1 MVSQRT
7 TFPAVPPSL
16 SAGDHGMADYYAA
29 QDTQRPAPHSASDIT
44 PYLGLRARL
53 SQVWINKWTILLF
66 LILVRVLI
74 AIGSLHNDLG
84 SAKTEALS
92 ACHTV
97 EAMGSTMASM
107 PHYMSKGLNEMT
119 AAGVEK
125 AVAGLMKMLL
135 LTITGVEELVV
146 FFINMMT
153 STYLCLITLVVGGS
167 LKVALKVAEVATD
180 FVNKTVGEIGQGI
193 HKGIDGFQ
201 NDLNKFTGALNSI
214 PKVFGGKGVI
224 PKLDISAQLDELD
237 HIQLPGDIDQGL
249 GKLNDSIPSF
259 KEVQDFTND
268 AIRLPFEE
276 VKKLIN
282 GSLPKFQFNRSL
294 FPVPQKEQL
303 HFCSEDDGISSF
315 FNHLAD
321 IANSAR
327 RTFIGVIV
335 VAAILVIIPMA
346 YHEIHR
352 WRTQQKRAKLV
363 GEKAYDPND
372 VIYITSR
379 SFTASAGMKAATP
392 FKSPK
397 GQILTRWVIAYATS
411 TPALF
416 LLSLG
421 ITGLLACLCQYILLR
436 SVQRAIPELSSEV
449 GDFAGKVVNT
459 LNNASESWAVGTNK
473 AISNT
478 NSDINNNVLGWV
490 NTTTSAMN
498 HTLNVFVDTVTGTL
512 NKTFGGTILQDP
524 VNELFNCLVGLKVAS
539 IEKGLTWVHD
549 HAHVD
554 FPLMANDTFS
564 LSTAAK
570 LVDENNEEGNNG
582 KAASFLADPTTGATD
597 KISEIVNKVGQHVAD
612 SIRTE
617 ALISTAL
624 VVLWLLIVLMG
635 FFRACFLSL
644 RSTKVRGEGGATFA
658 GDIPLQNVDN
668 LTARERE
675 WPTEDA
681 APAYTPPFAPERPRR
696 PFQPFQRETERVMR
710 EADREDE
717 KFGYAGERV
726 GVAVSAPR
734 AVRSVYGE
742 VSEKY

>member
-1 MVSQRT
+1 MASQRT

-74 AIGSLHNDLG
+74 AIGSLHNDLD

-92 ACHTV
+92 ACRSV

-107 PHYMSKGLNEMT
+107 PHYMSKGINEMT
-119 AAGVEK
+119 AKGIEK
-125 AVAGLMKMLL
+125 AVSGLMEMML

-146 FFINMMT
+146 FVINMMT
-153 STYLCLITLVVGGS
+153 STYLCLITLVVGGA
-167 LKVALKVAEVATD
+167 LHAALKVIEEATD
-180 FVNKTVGEIGQGI
+180 FFNKTVGDIGRGI

-201 NDLNKFTGALNSI
+201 TDLNKFTGVLNSI
-214 PKVFGGKGVI
+214 PKASGGTGVI
-224 PKLDISAQLDELD
+224 PKLDVSAQLDELD
-237 HIQLPGDIDQGL
+237 HLKLPGDIDQGL
-249 GKLNDSIPSF
+249 GKLNDSIPDF
-259 KEVQDFTND
+259 KEVQEFTNK

-282 GSLPKFQFNRSL
+282 GSLPQFHFNRSL

-303 HFCSEDDGISSF
+303 HFCSEDDGISKF
-315 FNHLAD
+315 FNHLGD
-321 IANSAR
+321 IANTAR
-327 RTFIGVIV
+327 RTFIGVLL
-335 VAAILVIIPMA
+335 VAAILVCIPMA

-363 GEKAYDPND
+363 GEKSYDPMD

-379 SFTASAGMKAATP
+379 TFTSSVGMKVAKP
-392 FKSPK
+392 FKSSK
-397 GQILTRWVIAYATS
+397 GQILTRWVTAYATS

-421 ITGLLACLCQYILLR
+421 VTGLLACLCQYILLR
-436 SVQRAIPELSSEV
+436 SIQRAIPELSSEI
-449 GDFAGKVVNT
+449 GDFAGKVVKT
-459 LNNASESWAVGTNK
+459 LNNASEQWAVGTNK
-473 AISNT
+473 AISST
-478 NSDINNNVLGWV
+478 NDHINNDVLGWV
-490 NTTTSAMN
+490 GTSTSAMN
-498 HTLNVFVDTVTGTL
+498 NTLNVFVDTVTGTL

-524 VNELFNCLVGLKVAS
+524 VNELFNCLIGLKIAG

-554 FPLMANDTFS
+554 FPHMANDTFS

-570 LVDENNEEGNNG
+570 LVDENNAGGDDG
-582 KAASFLADPTTGATD
+582 KAESFLADPTSGATE
-597 KISEIVNKVGQHVAD
+597 KITEIVNKVGQHVAD

-617 ALISTAL
+617 AFISTAL
-624 VVLWLLIVLMG
+624 VILWLLIVLMG
-635 FFRACFLSL
+635 AARALFLSV

-658 GDIPLQNVDN
+658 GDIPMQDVDN
-668 LTARERE
+668 NRERE
-675 WPTEDA
+675 WPAEEA
-681 APAYTPPFAPERPRR
+681 APAYTPPFATTPQRPA
-696 PFQPFQRETERVMR
+696 FMAFQRENERAMR
-710 EADREDE
+710 EEADVGDE
-717 KFGYAGERV
+717 QVGYAGERV
-726 GVAVSAPR
+726 GVAGSATR
-734 AVRSVYGE
+734 GLRRR
-742 VSEKY
+742 